1 MHVTPGPLRSRA
13 AEMSGALALEAR
25 GLRKSYGGVPAVA
38 SFDLGVEAGT
48 VLGFLGPNG
57 AGKTT
62 VIRMLSTIL
71 RPDAGWFAVA
81 GVPQSRPL
89 EIRRR
94 IGVLPE
100 SAGYPPGQ
108 TGEEWLA
115 FHAELFGRSRG
126 DARATARRLLAEV
139 GLAERGGSLVSGYS
153 RGMRQRLGIARA
165 LVNGPQVVF
174 LDEPTLGLD
183 PLGQVQVLELVRRI
197 ARQHG
202 VTVVLSTHLLAE
214 VEQACDQVLILN
226 RGRIV
231 AQGTVAEVARRA
243 AAPRRGVVEVPPEL
257 RARALEVL
265 AAGEVGAA
273 AGNGGHR
280 GEMELR
286 MPAGVAPETAA
297 AEVLGRLLAAGVP
310 VLGFSLEGG
319 RLSDAFLAV
328 TEDS

>member
-1 MHVTPGPLRSRA
+1 
-13 AEMSGALALEAR
+13 MSGALALEVR
-25 GLRKSYGGVPAVA
+25 KLRKSYGGVVAVD
-38 SFDLGVEAGT
+38 SLDFEVEAGT

-62 VIRMLSTIL
+62 VIRVLSTIL

-81 GVPQSRPL
+81 GVPHSRPV

-94 IGVLPE
+94 VGVLPE
-100 SAGYPPGQ
+100 SAGYPQGQ
-108 TGEEWLA
+108 TGEEWLT
-115 FHAELFGRSRG
+115 FHARLFGRSRG
-126 DARATARRLLAEV
+126 DARATARSLLGEV
-139 GLAERGGSLVSGYS
+139 GLAERGGSFVSGYS

-165 LVNGPQVVF
+165 LVNDPQVVF

-183 PLGQVQVLELVRRI
+183 PIGQLQVLELMARI

-214 VEQACDQVLILN
+214 VEQACDRVLILN
-226 RGRIV
+226 RGRVV

-243 AAPRRGVVEVPPEL
+243 AAPRRGLVKVPPEL

-265 AAGEVGAA
+265 GAGEVGAA
-273 AGNGGHR
+273 AGAGDHR
-280 GEMELR
+280 GEVELS

-297 AEVLGRLLAAGVP
+297 AQVLGRLLQAGVP
-310 VLGFSLEGG
+310 VLGFTLEGG
-319 RLSDAFLAV
+319 RLGDAFLAV
-328 TEDS
+328 TEDA